1 MNHKAIAT
9 LLRGRLAAIA
19 GLPAVANE
27 NLAFTPVV
35 NTPYLREACLFNTTS
50 NLGLAND
57 SAQRQDGIY
66 QVDILV
72 PKNSSKFRALELCD
86 LVRAGFARQARALI
100 DGDTIINLEGC
111 SVSPAR
117 VEGEMFAYSV
127 SVRWVVLS

>member
-9 LLRGRLAAIA
+9 LLRGRLATIA

-27 NLAFTPVV
+27 NINFVPSV
-35 NTPYLREACLFNTTS
+35 NAPYLREACLFNTTS

-57 SAQRQDGIY
+57 SAERQDGIY
-66 QVDILV
+66 QVDVLV
-72 PKNSSKFRALELCD
+72 PKNSSKYAALGYCD
-86 LVRAGFARQARALI
+86 LIRTGFSRQARALI

-117 VEGEMFAYSV
+117 VDGEFFAYSV
-127 SVRWVVLS
+127 SARWTVVQ